1 MHKIH
6 RREEFTHQTLPIER
20 GKSPL
25 KDRDFLLQKTE
36 NSTLARRFSKLENGG
51 SNPSSAEMRRESH
64 AAYCLLDY
72 VVDVRNK
79 EVIVR
84 GAIGLKN
91 GPIDLKKRKLGG
103 VHYSNGMKDG
113 KSPHV
118 FQLYLQRFFSNS
130 CFCGVKKK

>member
-1 MHKIH
+1 M
-6 RREEFTHQTLPIER
+6 EVATHQALRCAENLTLPTVQVIVMSANMGCSHCR
-20 GKSPL
+20 QRVSHVI
-25 KDRDFLLQKTE
+25 
-36 NSTLARRFSKLENGG
+36 SKING
-51 SNPSSAEMRRESH
+51 
-64 AAYCLLDY
+64 LLDY